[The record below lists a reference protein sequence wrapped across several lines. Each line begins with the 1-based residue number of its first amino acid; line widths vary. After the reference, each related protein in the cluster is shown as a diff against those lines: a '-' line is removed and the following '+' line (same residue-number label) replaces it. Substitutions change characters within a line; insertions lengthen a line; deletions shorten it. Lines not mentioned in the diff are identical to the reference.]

1 MATTISWYA
10 ADLEDEDELGSWLY
24 FDKSYTMFE
33 SGTEN
38 VDCHLTYGRPT
49 ENYSNYIFYVNFI
62 SENECTISH
71 TFGDTIYYLVV
82 EDTKTVRFSAKPNED
97 NEKFVY
103 MFDDNKL
110 RLFKKIC
117 HKVYDETDEVIS
129 TYYKL
134 YTLNLK
140 RPTDEESEDILML
153 VEGSEDETESNVCFV
168 TNNLLD
174 FNFFVDTSW
183 VAYDRSKFI
192 SSVNERKSA
201 YNLESQALIHHQ
213 YNKEDGFNFIPLK
226 NNLSYKGNTIR
237 GNYMNVSDK
246 RYPDV
251 DFRTYTGI
259 HSGLNQEKG
268 NDTITLTFNF
278 TDQEYEINEGDDLI
292 FTI

>member
-1 MATTISWYA
+1 
-10 ADLEDEDELGSWLY
+10 
-24 FDKSYTMFE
+24 MFE
-33 SGTEN
+33 SGIEN

-62 SENECTISH
+62 NENECTISH
-71 TFGDTIYYLVV
+71 TFGDTTYYLVV
-82 EDTKTVRFSAKPNED
+82 EDSKTVRFSAKPNED

-168 TNNLLD
+168 TNNILD

-201 YNLESQALIHHQ
+201 YNLETQALIHHQ